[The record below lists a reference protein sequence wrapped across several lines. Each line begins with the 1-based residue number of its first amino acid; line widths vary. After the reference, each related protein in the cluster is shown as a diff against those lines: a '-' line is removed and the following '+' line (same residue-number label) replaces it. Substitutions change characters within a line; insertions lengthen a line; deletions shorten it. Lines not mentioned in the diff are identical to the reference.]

1 MKLATT
7 KDRTLLF
14 RGNCKDSRIKKAL
27 IILEAPDTDAGLLR
41 QIVASKY
48 DTDNCKIR
56 KYARAIQR
64 SQGQKIIIGGN

>member
-7 KDRTLLF
+7 KDRTMLF
-14 RGNCKDSRIKKAL
+14 NGHCKDSRIKKAL
-27 IILEAPDTDAGLLR
+27 IILEAPPTEAGLLR

-64 SQGQKIIIGGN
+64 ANGNKIIIGK